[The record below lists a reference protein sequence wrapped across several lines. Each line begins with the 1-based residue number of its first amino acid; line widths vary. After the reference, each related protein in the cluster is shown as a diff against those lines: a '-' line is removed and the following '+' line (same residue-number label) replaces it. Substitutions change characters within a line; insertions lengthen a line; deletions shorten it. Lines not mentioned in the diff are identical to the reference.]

1 MVFKKWIWYLENVSI
16 RTRTFSIIKFQNER
30 LGFCHVEPA
39 LTSVGSQVLKWE
51 VVSARKGILLFHVGI
66 DIFVLAYEV
75 SQML

>member
-1 MVFKKWIWYLENVSI
+1 MLNPLRPPW
-16 RTRTFSIIKFQNER
+16 
-30 LGFCHVEPA
+30 
-39 LTSVGSQVLKWE
+39 SQVLKWE